1 MFSQLMKNRLLKAKG
16 IKIKEVKIPN
26 FHKGNFSYT
35 DTVLFIK
42 IIFPHIN
49 FYQKRCQVKISFYRE
64 IAEELLM
71 HSQLS
76 EHVVI

>member
-49 FYQKRCQVKISFYRE
+49 FY
-64 IAEELLM
+64 
-71 HSQLS
+71 
-76 EHVVI
+76 